1 MEPYTIILADDHAM
15 FREGIRKIIERI
27 EGALISGEAN
37 DGLELLELLKKSSPN
52 LVILDISMPNLRGLE
67 AIREIKKTY
76 PKVKILVLTMH
87 KKKEFLRQ
95 ALRDGADGFLLKE
108 DAGSEL
114 IRAVQTVRNGGKYLS
129 PLLTNVLTSLAVEE
143 EKPEVLTMREKEV
156 LKLLAEGKRTKEIA
170 VSFVHQPPYSAPA
183 PLQYHGE
190 AKHQESGRSGQVR
203 DFPKLYSRPFVVS
216 SFPAKHNHQGKR
228 IALLMEFPLSIS
240 RRRTNA
246 P

>member
-1 MEPYTIILADDHAM
+1 MDAYTIILADDHVM

-27 EGALISGEAN
+27 EGALISGEVN

-87 KKKEFLRQ
+87 QKKEFLRQ

-129 PLLTNVLTSLAVEE
+129 SLLTNVLKSLAVEE
-143 EKPEVLTMREKEV
+143 EKTEVLTIREKEV
-156 LKLLAEGKRTKEIA
+156 LKLLTEGKRTKEIA
-170 VSFVHQPPYSAPA
+170 VALYISPHTVRRH
-183 PLQYHGE
+183 
-190 AKHQESGRSGQVR
+190 RSNIME
-203 DFPKLYSRPFVVS
+203 KLNFKNLTDLVKYAIS
-216 SFPAKHNHQGKR
+216 QGY
-228 IALLMEFPLSIS
+228 ILDHS
-240 RRRTNA
+240 
-246 P
+246 

>member
-1 MEPYTIILADDHAM
+1 MDACTIILADDHAM
-15 FREGIRKIIERI
+15 LREGIRKIIERI
-27 EGALISGEAN
+27 EGALIIGEVN
-37 DGLELLELLKKSSPN
+37 DGLELLELLKKFSPN

-76 PKVKILVLTMH
+76 PQVKVLVLTMH

-129 PLLTNVLTSLAVEE
+129 PLLSSVLTSLAVEE
-143 EKPEVLTMREKEV
+143 EKTEVLTMREREV

-170 VSFVHQPPYSAPA
+170 AALYISPHTVRRH
-183 PLQYHGE
+183 
-190 AKHQESGRSGQVR
+190 RSNIME
-203 DFPKLYSRPFVVS
+203 KLNIKNLADLVKY
-216 SFPAKHNHQGKR
+216 A
-228 IALLMEFPLSIS
+228 IS
-240 RRRTNA
+240 QSYILDHS
-246 P
+246 

>member
-1 MEPYTIILADDHAM
+1 MDAYTIILADDHPM

-27 EGALISGEAN
+27 EGALITGEVN

-76 PKVKILVLTMH
+76 PQVKVLVLTMH

-129 PLLTNVLTSLAVEE
+129 PLLSTVLTSLAVEE
-143 EKPEVLTMREKEV
+143 EKAEVLTMREREV

-170 VSFVHQPPYSAPA
+170 AALYISPHTVRRH
-183 PLQYHGE
+183 
-190 AKHQESGRSGQVR
+190 RSNIIE
-203 DFPKLYSRPFVVS
+203 KLNIQNLADLVKY
-216 SFPAKHNHQGKR
+216 A
-228 IALLMEFPLSIS
+228 IS
-240 RRRTNA
+240 QSYILDNS
-246 P
+246 

>member
-15 FREGIRKIIERI
+15 LREGIRKIIERI
-27 EGALISGEAN
+27 EDARISGEAN

-52 LVILDISMPNLRGLE
+52 LIILDISMPNLRGLE
-67 AIREIKKTY
+67 AIREIRKTY

-114 IRAVQTVRNGGKYLS
+114 IRAVQTVRKGGKYLS

-143 EKPEVLTMREKEV
+143 ENPEVLTMREREV

-170 VSFVHQPPYSAPA
+170 AALYISPHTVRRH
-183 PLQYHGE
+183 
-190 AKHQESGRSGQVR
+190 RSNIME
-203 DFPKLYSRPFVVS
+203 KLNIKNLADLVKY
-216 SFPAKHNHQGKR
+216 A
-228 IALLMEFPLSIS
+228 IS
-240 RRRTNA
+240 QSYIFDQS
-246 P
+246 

>member
-15 FREGIRKIIERI
+15 FREGIKKIIERI
-27 EGALISGEAN
+27 NGALISGEVN
-37 DGLELLELLKKSSPN
+37 DGLELLELLKKSNPS

-114 IRAVQTVRNGGKYLS
+114 IRAVQTVRDGGKYLS
-129 PLLTNVLTSLAVEE
+129 ALLTNVLTTLAVEE
-143 EKPEVLTMREKEV
+143 EKPEVLTKREKEV
-156 LKLLAEGKRTKEIA
+156 LKLLAEGKRSKEIA
-170 VSFVHQPPYSAPA
+170 TALYISPHTVRRH
-183 PLQYHGE
+183 
-190 AKHQESGRSGQVR
+190 RSNIME
-203 DFPKLYSRPFVVS
+203 KLNIKNLADLVKY
-216 SFPAKHNHQGKR
+216 A
-228 IALLMEFPLSIS
+228 IS
-240 RRRTNA
+240 QSYILDHS
-246 P
+246 

>member
-1 MEPYTIILADDHAM
+1 MDAYTIILADDHPM

-27 EGALISGEAN
+27 EGARITGEAN

-76 PKVKILVLTMH
+76 PQVKVLVLTMH

-114 IRAVQTVRNGGKYLS
+114 IRAMQTVRNGGKYLS
-129 PLLTNVLTSLAVEE
+129 PLLSSVLTSLAVEE
-143 EKPEVLTMREKEV
+143 EKTEVLTMREREV

-170 VSFVHQPPYSAPA
+170 AALYISPHT
-183 PLQYHGE
+183 
-190 AKHQESGRSGQVR
+190 VR
-203 DFPKLYSRPFVVS
+203 RHRANIMEKLDIQNLADLVKY
-216 SFPAKHNHQGKR
+216 A
-228 IALLMEFPLSIS
+228 IS
-240 RRRTNA
+240 QSYILDNS
-246 P
+246 

>member
-1 MEPYTIILADDHAM
+1 MDAYTIILADDHPM

-27 EGALISGEAN
+27 EGALITGEAN

-76 PKVKILVLTMH
+76 PQVKVLVLTMH

-114 IRAVQTVRNGGKYLS
+114 IRAVQTVRTGGKYLS
-129 PLLTNVLTSLAVEE
+129 PLLASVLTSLAVEQ
-143 EKPEVLTMREKEV
+143 EKTEVLTMREREV
-156 LKLLAEGKRTKEIA
+156 LKLLAEGNRTKEIA
-170 VSFVHQPPYSAPA
+170 AALYISPHTVRRH
-183 PLQYHGE
+183 
-190 AKHQESGRSGQVR
+190 RSNIME
-203 DFPKLYSRPFVVS
+203 KLNIQNLADLVKY
-216 SFPAKHNHQGKR
+216 A
-228 IALLMEFPLSIS
+228 IS
-240 RRRTNA
+240 QSYIFDNS
-246 P
+246 

>member
-1 MEPYTIILADDHAM
+1 MRCSGKGLKKSSNGSM
-15 FREGIRKIIERI
+15 GRV
-27 EGALISGEAN
+27 ISGEVN

-129 PLLTNVLTSLAVEE
+129 ALLTNVLTSLAVEE
-143 EKPEVLTMREKEV
+143 EKPEVLTI
-156 LKLLAEGKRTKEIA
+156 AGKRSLETLGGRQEKQRNRRR
-170 VSFVHQPPYSAPA
+170 FVHQPPYSAPA
-183 PLQYHGE
+183 PIQYHGE
-190 AKHQESGRSGQVR
+190 AKYQEFGRSGQVR
-203 DFPKLYSRPFVVS
+203 NFPKLYPRPFVVS
-216 SFPAKHNHQGKR
+216 HFQMKTI
-228 IALLMEFPLSIS
+228 IA
-240 RRRTNA
+240 
-246 P
+246 